1 MSNSY
6 QWLWKS
12 NSDPWQIN
20 TEEQWERYSDIE
32 TTIIESAFQ
41 KNCSNVELDNF
52 IIDLKCLIQINKM
65 DETKQRPI
73 KRISRANLQC
83 LREEQFAVPSR
94 NDLNQQRKSFG
105 EESRW
110 MSPRFIEEWSR
121 RYPRISIQER
131 VNKATKVF

>member
-41 KNCSNVELDNF
+41 KTV
-52 IIDLKCLIQINKM
+52 QM
-65 DETKQRPI
+65 
-73 KRISRANLQC
+73 
-83 LREEQFAVPSR
+83 
-94 NDLNQQRKSFG
+94 
-105 EESRW
+105 
-110 MSPRFIEEWSR
+110 
-121 RYPRISIQER
+121 
-131 VNKATKVF
+131 